1 MRRNNFFSELIR
13 RIGSRVI
20 NGSFSFFTNVT
31 GYCELLWTTI
41 KRSPLFVRNL
51 DLTISQM
58 YLLGI
63 ESLGLVTIIAIFLGS
78 VTVTQAIYQ
87 MSGIIPL
94 RYLGVLVCK
103 GITNELAPAITSM
116 VFAGRVATGIAAE
129 IAYMKNSEQFDAMT
143 VLDLDPIRYLIVPR
157 TLACIIMVPVLVI
170 WSELIAIL
178 GSLVTVIISV
188 DITIH
193 TFLRGLRLFFNEYD
207 LYFGILKTT
216 VFGLIVAITGSHFG
230 FTARSGAEGV
240 GEATTKAVVTS
251 VILILIFD
259 FLMALLVF

>member
-1 MRRNNFFSELIR
+1 MRKINFFSEAIK
-13 RIGSRVI
+13 RIGRAAI
-20 NGSFSFFTNVT
+20 KGSFGFFTHVAA
-31 GYCELLWTTI
+31 YSELMWTTF
-41 KRSPLFVRNL
+41 KRTPLFVYNP
-51 DLTISQM
+51 DLTVSQM

-63 ESLGLVTIIAIFLGS
+63 ESVGLVTVIAIFLGS

-87 MSGIIPL
+87 MSGIIPM

-143 VLDLDPIRYLIVPR
+143 VLGLDPIRYLIVPR
-157 TLACIIMVPVLVI
+157 TLACIVMVPVLVI
-170 WSELIAIL
+170 WSELVAIL
-178 GSLVTVIISV
+178 GALVTVIISV

-207 LYFGILKTT
+207 LYFGVLKTT